1 MFDSVSSNVSGK
13 VTSTIT
19 GNRKVI
25 MMFLAVLILVEFLP
39 MGVLSPS
46 QRTMVTNAIKPVLNP
61 VTNLMSNVYVRLL
74 LFVVLLWSCFVKK
87 DINLF
92 LLISVYFVMSR
103 K

>member
-19 GNRKVI
+19 GNRKII
-25 MMFLAVLILVEFLP
+25 MMFLAVLVLVEFVPL
-39 MGVLSPS
+39 GFLSAS
-46 QRTMVTNAIKPVLNP
+46 QRSAVTSTLKPVLNP
-61 VTNLMSNVYVRLL
+61 VSNLMSNVYVRLL
-74 LFVVLLWSCFVKK
+74 LFVVMVWSAFVKK

-92 LLISVYFVMSR
+92 LLLSVYFVMSR